1 MGGEGTTEDE
11 MVGWHDIYFMSI
23 DDSMDVTLNKLRE
36 LVVDREPWHAAVHR
50 VTKSRTQLSD

>member
-1 MGGEGTTEDE
+1 

-50 VTKSRTQLSD
+50 VTKSRT